1 MVDDPGVRSVRVAAA
16 LCDRFAELLKGPS
29 TVAAHKQEGALL
41 GVSGNQDALS
51 LRIGEAQQIYPEI
64 WRHLDDARTAFAGR
78 GIDVG
83 AYDVLRAAEGNM
95 GLGAAVDVKYR
106 TEGFG
111 QHAVHHHVKSANFNQ
126 AGLHRA
132 RLAYQALM
140 RATPQID
147 WAAIAAAEAND
158 PAAAAFGRAT
168 RTKRWISLG
177 ALALVIGSPF
187 LYVLYTRHRDRVE
200 REDRRAAW
208 DAEQKRLEA
217 PPTPLS
223 QAEVTQ
229 LRAMVEKQRA
239 QLAAA
244 RQGWATAVA
253 PEALAAL
260 EPGTAPCPFTFQA
273 PPTAAADTYIH
284 DGTADPSGFGTDFI
298 ALRAGSGFPD
308 QELERDERT
317 VEGVSRRVAAG
328 TASAGDHELLKRIDP
343 YIPFVFIDK
352 DIAADIT
359 ATAPKM
365 AYTPGEVTG
374 RGYVF
379 SILDGKV
386 VCAARFDVKN
396 TPSDPP
402 PAFLD
407 GIRRAPDAKL
417 ALHRELEVRLR
428 QAMAAGLRATLP

>member
-1 MVDDPGVRSVRVAAA
+1 VDDPGVRSVRVAVA

-29 TVAAHKQEGALL
+29 TVSAHKQEGALL

-64 WRHLDDARTAFAGR
+64 WGHLDDARTAFAGR

-83 AYDVLRAAEGNM
+83 DYDVLRAAEGNL
-95 GLGAAVDVKYR
+95 GLGAAVDVKYT

-111 QHAVHHHVKSANFNQ
+111 QHAVHHQVKAANFNQ

-140 RATPQID
+140 RATPLID

-158 PAAAAFGRAT
+158 PAAAAFGRST
-168 RTKRWISLG
+168 RMKRWLSLG
-177 ALALVIGSPF
+177 VLALVVGSPF

-200 REDRRAAW
+200 REERRDAW
-208 DAEQKRLEA
+208 EAEQKRLAA
-217 PPTPLS
+217 PPPPLS
-223 QAEVTQ
+223 AAEVTQ
-229 LRAMVEKQRA
+229 LKTMVEKQRA
-239 QLAAA
+239 QLTGA
-244 RQGWATAVA
+244 RQSWATAVA
-253 PEALAAL
+253 PDRLAAL
-260 EPGTAPCPFTFQA
+260 TASSAPCPFTFE
-273 PPTAAADTYIH
+273 PPPSADADRYIH
-284 DGTADPSGFGTDFI
+284 EGTADPSRFGTDFI
-298 ALRAGSGFPD
+298 ALRAGSAFPD
-308 QELERDERT
+308 QELERDERI
-317 VEGVSRRVAAG
+317 VEGVSGRVAAG
-328 TASAGDHELLKRIDP
+328 HANAGDHEMLKNIDP

-352 DIAADIT
+352 DTPADIT

-365 AYTPGEVTG
+365 TYTPGQVTG

-379 SILDGKV
+379 SIPDGRV
-386 VCAARFDVKN
+386 VCAATIDVKN
-396 TPSDPP
+396 PPSDPP

-428 QAMAAGLRATLP
+428 QAMATGLHATQP